1 MSSDPRIGSRIGGY
15 LIQSVLGRG
24 GMSVVYLAED
34 TRLDRRI
41 ALKVMAEELAEN
53 ESFRTRF
60 VREAKMAANLEH
72 PNIVPLYDAGEIDGV
87 LYLAMRVIRGTD
99 LRQVIDAEGALD
111 PERTMGIMRQVASSL
126 DAAHRAGLVHRDVKP
141 GNILLATDGD
151 EEHAYLSDFGLTK
164 QVSSDSGLTKT
175 GTFMGTVDYVAPEQ
189 IRGSEVDGRTDQY
202 SLGCVMYE
210 CLTGSVPF
218 VKDQDV
224 ATLFAHVE
232 DEPPRVS
239 VMRPEFPAA
248 VSDVVAR
255 AMAKQRDARFETCQ
269 AFVQAARSAL
279 RETAPPL
286 APTVVAAGPAAISV
300 PPAPPGRDEAP
311 LEPTS
316 PRGSRR
322 GLLIAAIVAAVAI
335 AGTVAGI
342 ALTRDGQDRAATTG
356 STGSTGVTSATGP
369 TDPTGATGSSG
380 ATGVT
385 APTGPTG
392 TTIPPRLEDGEHFG
406 FIDKVSPAPE
416 TMVFDLAYF
425 FTGDE
430 ANEVAASRGDEVP
443 VPNDYYIVND
453 NPRLRKLALA
463 PDIEIELID
472 WNTCCDQTF
481 LGDLDTFAE
490 AMEGSFVEIDGQ
502 IYGGAGSP
510 YFLTVQDG
518 LVVRIR
524 EQFLP

>member
-24 GMSVVYLAED
+24 GMSVVYLADD

-41 ALKVMAEELAEN
+41 ALKVMAEELAGN
-53 ESFRTRF
+53 ASFRTRF

-99 LRQVIDAEGALD
+99 LRQVIDADGALD
-111 PERTMGIMRQVASSL
+111 PARTMAIMRQVASAL

-141 GNILLATDGD
+141 GNILLARDGD

-189 IRGSEVDGRTDQY
+189 IRGYEVDGRTDQY
-202 SLGCVMYE
+202 SLGCVLYE
-210 CLTGSVPF
+210 CLTGRVPF

-239 VMRPEFPAA
+239 AMRPEYPAE

-255 AMAKQRDARFETCQ
+255 AMAKQREARFETCLG
-269 AFVQAARSAL
+269 FVQAARSAL
-279 RETAPPL
+279 REGDRPL
-286 APTVVAAGPAAISV
+286 APTVVAGGPGTVSV
-300 PPAPPGRDEAP
+300 PPAPPRRDEAP
-311 LEPTS
+311 TEPPS

-322 GLLIAAIVAAVAI
+322 GVLIAAIVAAVAI

-342 ALTRDGQDRAATTG
+342 ALTRDGRDRADATG
-356 STGSTGVTSATGP
+356 STGSTGATGT
-369 TDPTGATGSSG
+369 TDPTGATGP
-380 ATGVT
+380 TG
-385 APTGPTG
+385 TGPTG
-392 TTIPPRLEDGEHFG
+392 PTIPPRLEDGEHFG

-453 NPRLRKLALA
+453 NPKLRKLALA
-463 PDIEIELID
+463 PDVEIVLID

-502 IYGGAGSP
+502 IYGGSGSP
-510 YFLTVQDG
+510 YFVTVEDG
-518 LVVRIR
+518 VVVRIQ

>member
-15 LIQSVLGRG
+15 EILSVLGRG

-41 ALKVMAEELAEN
+41 ALKVMAVELAEN

-99 LRQVIDAEGALD
+99 LRQVIDTEGALD
-111 PERTMGIMRQVASSL
+111 PGRTMEMMRQVASAL

-141 GNILLATDGD
+141 GNILLARDGD

-175 GTFMGTVDYVAPEQ
+175 GTFLGTVDYVAPEQ
-189 IRGSEVDGRTDQY
+189 IRGNEVDGRTDQY
-202 SLGCVMYE
+202 SLGCVLFE

-239 VMRPEFPAA
+239 AMRPEFPEA
-248 VSDVVAR
+248 VSQVVAR
-255 AMAKQRDARFETCQ
+255 AMAKHREARFESCQ

-279 RETAPPL
+279 REAPS
-286 APTVVAAGPAAISV
+286 APTVVAAGPAALSV
-300 PPAPPGRDEAP
+300 PPAPPGPDRAQP
-311 LEPTS
+311 EPTP
-316 PRGSRR
+316 PRRSRR

-335 AGTVAGI
+335 AGTIAGI
-342 ALTRDGQDRAATTG
+342 ALTRDGRERADPTG
-356 STGSTGVTSATGP
+356 STRTNGATD
-369 TDPTGATGSSG
+369 TTNPTGASG
-380 ATGVT
+380 ATGTGPTGVT

-392 TTIPPRLEDGEHFG
+392 TTTPPRLEDGEHFG
-406 FIDKVSPAPE
+406 FIQDVLPLPG

-430 ANEVAASRGDEVP
+430 ANEEAAEDGLEVP
-443 VPNDYYIVND
+443 VPNDYYIRNLND
-453 NPRLRKLALA
+453 KLRRLALA
-463 PDIEIELID
+463 PDLEIVLLD
-472 WNTCCDQTF
+472 WNTCCDVMF

-510 YFLTVQDG
+510 YFLTVEDG
-518 LVVRIR
+518 LVVRIK